1 MVVVECVR
9 EERCRWSEGK
19 EWLKAARGKGSQI
32 GMTPRMDHTLG
43 PSRAISIC
51 KIMETW
57 ENQLRSM
64 EVEGNND
71 KHIGRLSVLD
81 SAKTSLEHA

>member
-1 MVVVECVR
+1 MECVR
-9 EERCRWSEGK
+9 EERRRWSEGK
-19 EWLKAARGKGSQI
+19 ESLKAARGKGSQI
-32 GMTPRMDHTLG
+32 GTTPRMDHTLG

-51 KIMETW
+51 KIMKTW

-71 KHIGRLSVLD
+71 KHIGRLSVLG

>member
-1 MVVVECVR
+1 
-9 EERCRWSEGK
+9 
-19 EWLKAARGKGSQI
+19 
-32 GMTPRMDHTLG
+32 MTPRMDHVLG

-64 EVEGNND
+64 VAEGNID
-71 KHIGRLSVLD
+71 KHIGHLSVLG
-81 SAKTSLEHA
+81 SAKSSLEHA